1 MGVKW
6 VYCKAA
12 AHRAWL
18 LDTGFRR
25 YDARYGGPYDSR
37 YAKGFAELGGAGG
50 AGGEEGGLVRQTPGE
65 RGYSEGLGEGLSGWP
80 DVRRKQSIMYGSV
93 WPLTGCL

>member
-25 YDARYGGPYDSR
+25 YDARYDSR
-37 YAKGFAELGGAGG
+37 YVKGFAEPGG
-50 AGGEEGGLVRQTPGE
+50 AGGEEGGFLRQTPGE
-65 RGYSEGLGEGLSGWP
+65 RGYSEGLGEGLAGWP
-80 DVRRKQSIMYGSV
+80 DVSLM
-93 WPLTGCL
+93 

>member
-25 YDARYGGPYDSR
+25 YDGRYDSR
-37 YAKGFAELGGAGG
+37 HAKVFAELGGAGG
-50 AGGEEGGLVRQTPGE
+50 SGGRGGGTCE
-65 RGYSEGLGEGLSGWP
+65 TDSEGEG
-80 DVRRKQSIMYGSV
+80 IF
-93 WPLTGCL
+93 

>member
-6 VYCKAA
+6 VYSKAA

-25 YDARYGGPYDSR
+25 YDARYDARYDSR
-37 YAKGFAELGGAGG
+37 HAKGFTELGGNW
-50 AGGEEGGLVRQTPGE
+50 GE
-65 RGYSEGLGEGLSGWP
+65 RGA
-80 DVRRKQSIMYGSV
+80 RRGD
-93 WPLTGCL
+93 L

>member
-12 AHRAWL
+12 AHGAWL

-25 YDARYGGPYDSR
+25 YDARYDGPYDSR
-37 YAKGFAELGGAGG
+37 YAKGFAELWGAGG
-50 AGGEEGGLVRQTPGE
+50 SGGRGGGISETDSGGEG
-65 RGYSEGLGEGLSGWP
+65 
-80 DVRRKQSIMYGSV
+80 IF
-93 WPLTGCL
+93 

>member
-12 AHRAWL
+12 AHGAWL

-25 YDARYGGPYDSR
+25 YDARVTVAMQRVLLSW
-37 YAKGFAELGGAGG
+37 
-50 AGGEEGGLVRQTPGE
+50 GEPGE
-65 RGYSEGLGEGLSGWP
+65 RGA
-80 DVRRKQSIMYGSV
+80 RRGDF
-93 WPLTGCL
+93 